1 VDQQNAKI
9 KQLIKKKR
17 KQLKQHKNKNCTLKK
32 SLGTAVDADGTVD
45 VKDLKAA
52 NQKLQKEANK
62 KNYETHKQNNAKKE
76 AFLHIKDQ
84 KKAADA
90 FALLAKRRLD
100 ALKKTVV
107 VRRVA
112 TEA

>member
-1 VDQQNAKI
+1 MDQQNAKI

-45 VKDLKAA
+45 VKGLIAA

-62 KNYETHKQNNAKKE
+62 KNCEMHKQNNAKKE
-76 AFLHIKDQ
+76 AFLRVKNQ
-84 KKAADA
+84 KKAADT
-90 FALLAKRRLD
+90 FALLAKRRLES
-100 ALKKTVV
+100 LKKNSCC
-107 VRRVA
+107 
-112 TEA
+112 